1 MSFVHPTA
9 IVETG
14 AKLGNE
20 VYVGPFCII
29 GADVEIGDGTRLE
42 ANVSISGHTK
52 IGKNNK
58 FSPFASI
65 GQPPQ
70 DLKYKG
76 EPTKVS
82 IGDNNIIREYVTIN
96 CGTVGGHGITTV
108 GDNNMLMAYSHVAHD
123 CVVQNNVVMANNVAL
138 AGHVTIEDY
147 VVLGGFT
154 GVTQFNR
161 VGKHAFIGAYSLIR
175 LDFPPYFS
183 GKGLDDFRVQSVNSV
198 GLSRRGF
205 SDESIRRIKNAYK
218 LLYVKRGIVLEQ
230 AMEELKKDAKD
241 CDDIGYLVRFIETSK
256 SGIVR

>member
-1 MSFVHPTA
+1 MSFTHPTA
-9 IVETG
+9 IVEKG
-14 AKLGNE
+14 ARLGND
-20 VYVGPFCII
+20 VYIGPFCII
-29 GADVEIGDGTRLE
+29 GANVEIDDGTRLE

-58 FSPFASI
+58 ISPFASI

-76 EPTKVS
+76 EPTKVT

-96 CGTVGGHGITTV
+96 CGTVSGHGITTV
-108 GDNNMLMAYSHVAHD
+108 GNNNMLMAYSHVAHD

-138 AGHVTIEDY
+138 AGHVTVEDY

-183 GKGLDDFRVQSVNSV
+183 GKGLDEFRVQSVNSV

-205 SDESIRRIKNAYK
+205 SDESIRKIKNAYK

-230 AMEELKKDAKD
+230 AMEELKKEAKD
-241 CDDIGYLVRFIETSK
+241 CDDIGYLVRFIESSK

>member
-9 IVETG
+9 IVEKG
-14 AKLGNE
+14 AKIGSE
-20 VYVGPFCII
+20 VYIGPYCIV

-42 ANVSISGHTK
+42 AHVSISGHTK
-52 IGKNNK
+52 LGKNNK
-58 FSPFASI
+58 VSPFASI

-76 EPTKVS
+76 EPTKVV
-82 IGDNNIIREYVTIN
+82 IGDNNMIREYVTIN
-96 CGTVGGHGITTV
+96 CGTVNGHGVTSV

-175 LDFPPYFS
+175 LDFPPFFS
-183 GKGLDDFRVQSVNSV
+183 GKGLDDMKVQSVNSV

-205 SDESIRRIKNAYK
+205 SDDTIRKLKNAFK
-218 LLYVKRGIVLEQ
+218 LLYVKRGIVMEQ
-230 AMEELKKDAKD
+230 AMSELKKEAENN
-241 CDDIGYLVRFIETSK
+241 DDVAYLLRFIENSR

>member
-1 MSFVHPTA
+1 MAFVHPTA
-9 IVETG
+9 ILEKG

-20 VYVGPFCII
+20 VHIGPYCIVGP
-29 GADVEIGDGTRLE
+29 DVEIGDGTRLE
-42 ANVSISGHTK
+42 AHISISGHTK

-58 FSPFASI
+58 ISPFASI

-76 EPTKVS
+76 EPTKVV

-96 CGTVGGHGITTV
+96 CGTVNGNGVTTV
-108 GDNNMLMAYSHVAHD
+108 GDNNMFMAYSHVAHD

-138 AGHVTIEDY
+138 AGHVVIEDY
-147 VVLGGFT
+147 AVLGGFT

-175 LDFPPYFS
+175 LDFPPFFS

-205 SDESIRRIKNAYK
+205 SEEAIKKIKNAFK
-218 LLYVKRGIVLEQ
+218 LLYVKRGIVMEQ
-230 AMEELKKDAKD
+230 AMEELRNDAKNS
-241 CDDIGYLVRFIETSK
+241 DDVAYLVRFIENSR

>member
-1 MSFVHPTA
+1 MSQVHPTA
-9 IVETG
+9 IVEKG

-58 FSPFASI
+58 ISPFASI

-76 EPTKVS
+76 EPTKVL

-96 CGTVGGHGITTV
+96 CGTVGGHGVTTV

-183 GKGLDDFRVQSVNSV
+183 GKGLDEFRVQSVNSV

-205 SDESIRRIKNAYK
+205 SDESIRKIKNAFK

-230 AMEELKKDAKD
+230 AMEELRKESKDSD
-241 CDDIGYLVRFIETSK
+241 EIGYLVRFVETSK
-256 SGIVR
+256 NGIVR

>member
-1 MSFVHPTA
+1 MAFVHPTA
-9 IVETG
+9 IVEKG

-20 VYVGPFCII
+20 VHIGPYCIVGP
-29 GADVEIGDGTRLE
+29 DVEIGDETRLE
-42 ANVSISGHTK
+42 AYVSISGHTK

-58 FSPFASI
+58 IFPFASI

-76 EPTKVS
+76 EPTKVA

-96 CGTVGGHGITTV
+96 CGTVNGNGVTTV
-108 GDNNMLMAYSHVAHD
+108 GDNNMFMAYSHVAHD

-138 AGHVTIEDY
+138 AGHVIIEDY
-147 VVLGGFT
+147 AVLGGFT

-161 VGKHAFIGAYSLIR
+161 IGKHAFIGAYSLIR
-175 LDFPPYFS
+175 LDFPPFFS
-183 GKGLDDFRVQSVNSV
+183 GKGLDDFKVQSVNSV

-205 SDESIRRIKNAYK
+205 SEDAIKKIKNAFK
-218 LLYVKRGIVLEQ
+218 LLYVKRGIVMEQ
-230 AMEELKKDAKD
+230 AMEELRNDAKNS
-241 CDDIGYLVRFIETSK
+241 DDVAYLVRFIENSR

>member
-9 IVETG
+9 IVEKG

-20 VYVGPFCII
+20 VYIGPFCIV
-29 GADVEIGDGTRLE
+29 GPDVEIGDGTRLE

-58 FSPFASI
+58 ISPFASI

-76 EPTKVS
+76 EPTKVT

-96 CGTVGGHGITTV
+96 CGTVGGHGVTTV

-123 CVVQNNVVMANNVAL
+123 CIVQNNVVMANNVAL

-183 GKGLDDFRVQSVNSV
+183 GKGLDEFRVQSVNSV

-205 SDESIRRIKNAYK
+205 SEESIRRIKNAFK

-230 AMEELKKDAKD
+230 AMEELRKEAKD
-241 CDDIGYLVRFIETSK
+241 CDDIEYLVRFIETSK

>member
-1 MSFVHPTA
+1 MAFVHPTA

-20 VYVGPFCII
+20 VHIGPFCII
-29 GADVEIGDGTRLE
+29 GPDVEIGDGTRLE
-42 ANVSISGHTK
+42 AHISISGHTK

-58 FSPFASI
+58 LSPFASI

-76 EPTKVS
+76 EPTKVI

-96 CGTVGGHGITTV
+96 CGTVNGNGVTTV
-108 GDNNMLMAYSHVAHD
+108 GDNNMFMAYSHVAHD

-138 AGHVTIEDY
+138 AGHVVIEDY

-175 LDFPPYFS
+175 LDFPPFFS

-205 SDESIRRIKNAYK
+205 SEDAIKKIKNAFK
-218 LLYVKRGIVLEQ
+218 LLYIKRGIVMEQ
-230 AMEELKKDAKD
+230 AMEELRNDAKNS
-241 CDDIGYLVRFIETSK
+241 DDVAYLVRFIENSR

>member
-1 MSFVHPTA
+1 MSNVHSTA
-9 IVETG
+9 IIDSK
-14 AKLGNE
+14 AKIAKDVQIGP
-20 VYVGPFCII
+20 YCMVGPN
-29 GADVEIGDGTRLE
+29 VELGEGTVLTSH
-42 ANVSISGHTK
+42 VVIDGHTK
-52 IGKNNK
+52 IGKNNRIA
-58 FSPFASI
+58 PFASI

-76 EPTKVS
+76 EPTKVE

-96 CGTVGGHGITTV
+96 CGTVNGRGVTTV
-108 GDNNMLMAYSHVAHD
+108 GNSNMLMAYSHIAHD

-175 LDFPPYFS
+175 LDFPPFFT
-183 GKGLDDFRVQSVNSV
+183 GKGLDDFSVQSVNAV

-205 SDESIRRIKNAYK
+205 SEQTIRELKNAYK
-218 LLYVKRGIVLEQ
+218 LLYVKKGIIL
-230 AMEELKKDAKD
+230 KDAVAELTAQAKD
-241 CDDIGYLVRFIETSK
+241 SAELAYLVDFISSSK